1 VRGARR
7 REWRVRRRGDDDDD
21 DDDGARNDWRT
32 DAARGDAT
40 SRVRVAHA

>member
-7 REWRVRRRGDDDDD
+7 REWRGGDDDDD